1 MLNKIIR
8 SSTDFLI
15 NCHVIEEDDRDV
27 YEYGFESL
35 YHNIIDII
43 SIAVI
48 ALWFHMVV
56 QVIVYHVAF
65 ICLRSSAGGY
75 HSKTHLRCFFMS
87 TAILLLSLL
96 GISQISSSLFC
107 IFIAALS
114 LILIWLR
121 SPLEHENSPLNPAK
135 KARLKTI
142 SKIFSLIFFIVIL
155 VMSLIDYAALDWIM
169 SSLTFGIASHIL
181 LFVSGLIQSRKK
193 T

>member
-43 SIAVI
+43 SIVVI
-48 ALWFHMVV
+48 ALWFHMVL

-65 ICLRSSAGGY
+65 VCLRSSAGGY

-87 TAILLLSLL
+87 TAILLISLL
-96 GISQISSSLFC
+96 GIAKISSPIFYVC
-107 IFIAALS
+107 IALLS
-114 LILIWLR
+114 LILIWLW
-121 SPLEHENSPLNPAK
+121 SPVEHENSPLSSEK
-135 KARLKTI
+135 RRRLRGI
-142 SKIFSLIFFIVIL
+142 SRIFSLVLFMVIL
-155 VMSLIDYAALDWIM
+155 FISLFDYAPLNWIAP
-169 SSLTFGIASHIL
+169 SLTFGIASHII

-193 T
+193 S

>member
-43 SIAVI
+43 SIAII

-155 VMSLIDYAALDWIM
+155 VMSLIDYASLDWIM